1 MKRVFTTGVFD
12 LFHVGHLNFLRQA
25 RTLGD
30 QLIVGVNTDEFVFS
44 YKQKIPIIPY
54 AQRQEIVRACRFVDL
69 TVKAEEFLP
78 IKYLI
83 DLEIN
88 VMAVSSSWKEQDLKS
103 FEFASKNNIKVE
115 FIDYSHFI
123 STTQITND
131 ILRQH
136 SK

>member
-12 LFHVGHLNFLRQA
+12 LFHVGHLNFLRRA
-25 RTLGD
+25 RMLGD

-44 YKQKIPIIPY
+44 YKQKKPIIPY

-69 TVKAEEFLP
+69 TVKAEDFLP

-83 DLEIN
+83 DLEID
-88 VMAVSSSWKEQDLKS
+88 VMAVSSSWKDQDLKS
-103 FEFASKNNIKVE
+103 FEFASKNNIKIE
-115 FIDYSHFI
+115 FIEYSDFI

>member
-12 LFHVGHLNFLRQA
+12 LFHVGHLNFLRRA
-25 RTLGD
+25 RMLGD

-44 YKQKIPIIPY
+44 YKQKKPIIPY

-69 TVKAEEFLP
+69 TVKAEDFLP

-83 DLEIN
+83 DLEID
-88 VMAVSSSWKEQDLKS
+88 VMAVSSSWKDQDLKS
-103 FEFASKNNIKVE
+103 FEFASKNNIKIE
-115 FIDYSHFI
+115 FIEYSDFI
-123 STTQITND
+123 STSQITND